1 MLVDSH
7 CHIDFPELGDS
18 LFDVL
23 GRAYAAG
30 VSHLLCV
37 CVNLEDYPNM
47 LLLTEPYSNIFVTV
61 GIHPN
66 TAFIPAREPKLAGL
80 IELASDP
87 RVVGIG
93 ETGLDYFRSSGD
105 LGWQRRR
112 FAQHIAAANSI
123 GKPLVIHTRN
133 ARKDT
138 IDLMRSENARGAGGV
153 MHCFSEDWT
162 TAKAALDLGF
172 YISFSG
178 IVTFKNA
185 QALREIAL
193 KVPDDRILVETDAPY
208 LAPEPHRG
216 KINEPAFVSCTAER
230 IADLKGISME
240 AFAELTSNNFFQ
252 LFQRASRHQA

>member
-7 CHIDFPELGDS
+7 CHVDFPELGDS

-23 GRAYAAG
+23 ERAEAAG

-37 CVNLEDYPNM
+37 CVNLADYPNM
-47 LLLTEPYSNIFVTV
+47 LLLTEPFSNIFVTV

-66 TAFIPAREPKLAGL
+66 TAFIPAKEPELAQL
-80 IELASDP
+80 IELASNP
-87 RVVGIG
+87 RVVGVG

-105 LGWQRRR
+105 LGWQRNR
-112 FAQHIAAANSI
+112 FAQHIAAAKSTQ
-123 GKPLVIHTRN
+123 KPLVVHTRE

-138 IDLMRSENARGAGGV
+138 IDVMRSEHASEAGGV
-153 MHCFSEDWT
+153 MHCFSEDWP

-185 QALREIAL
+185 QALRELAL
-193 KVPDDRILVETDAPY
+193 KVPDDRILVETDSPY

-216 KINEPAFVSCTAER
+216 KTNEPAFVSCTAER
-230 IADLKGISME
+230 IADLKGISKE
-240 AFAELTSNNFFQ
+240 AFAELTSNNFFR
-252 LFQRASRHQA
+252 LFQCASRTQA

>member
-7 CHIDFPELGDS
+7 CHVDFPGLGES
-18 LFDVL
+18 LFDVVE
-23 GRAYAAG
+23 RAYAAG

-66 TAFIPAREPKLAGL
+66 TAFIPAQEPELTDL
-80 IELASDP
+80 IELASNP

-105 LGWQRRR
+105 LGWQRHR
-112 FAQHIAAANSI
+112 FSQHIAAAKSTQ
-123 GKPLVIHTRN
+123 KPLVIHTRD

-138 IDLMRSENARGAGGV
+138 IDLMRSEGASDAGGV

-185 QALREIAL
+185 QALREVAL

-216 KINEPAFVSCTAER
+216 KTNEPAFVSCTAGR
-230 IADLKGISME
+230 IAQLRGISKE
-240 AFAELTSNNFFQ
+240 SFAELSSNNFFQ
-252 LFQRASRHQA
+252 LFQSAARHDA

>member
-7 CHIDFPELGDS
+7 CHVDFPELGDS
-18 LFDVL
+18 LVDVL
-23 GRAYAAG
+23 GRAKAAG

-66 TAFIPAREPKLAGL
+66 TAFDPAQEPQLGDL
-80 IELASDP
+80 IRLASDP

-105 LGWQRRR
+105 LGWQRHR
-112 FAQHIAAANSI
+112 FVQHIAAAKHV
-123 GKPLVIHTRN
+123 GKPLVIHTRD
-133 ARKDT
+133 AREDT
-138 IDLMRSENARGAGGV
+138 IDLMRSEHATDAGGV
-153 MHCFSEDWT
+153 MHCFSEDWA

-185 QALREIAL
+185 ETLREIAL

-216 KINEPAFVSCTAER
+216 KTNEPAFVSCTAER
-230 IADLKGISME
+230 IAGLRGISIE
-240 AFAELTSNNFFQ
+240 TFAELTSDNFFQ
-252 LFQRASRHQA
+252 LFKQAPRDPV

>member
-7 CHIDFPELGDS
+7 CHVDFPELGDS
-18 LFDVL
+18 LFEVL
-23 GRAYAAG
+23 ARAAAAK

-66 TAFIPAREPKLAGL
+66 TDCSPAQEPELADL
-80 IELASDP
+80 IELASDS
-87 RVVGIG
+87 RVVGVG

-105 LGWQRRR
+105 LDWQRHR
-112 FAQHIAAANSI
+112 FAKHIAAANAV
-123 GKPLVIHTRN
+123 GKPLVVHTRD

-138 IDLMRSENARGAGGV
+138 IDLMRSENAADAGGV
-153 MHCFSEDWT
+153 LHCFSEDWA

-185 QALREIAL
+185 QALRDIAI

-216 KINEPAFVSCTAER
+216 KTNEPAFVSCTAKR
-230 IADLKGISME
+230 IADLRGLSLE
-240 AFAELTSNNFFQ
+240 AFAKLTSNNFFK
-252 LFQRASRHQA
+252 LFQCASRHKA